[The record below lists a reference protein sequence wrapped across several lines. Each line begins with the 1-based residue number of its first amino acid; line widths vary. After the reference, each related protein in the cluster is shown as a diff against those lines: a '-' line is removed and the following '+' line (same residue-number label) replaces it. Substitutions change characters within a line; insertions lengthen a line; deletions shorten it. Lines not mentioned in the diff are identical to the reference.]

1 VGGCPAG
8 EGRLRIRVASFGRAR
23 SDTLALAVQDYAA
36 RLSHYVQ
43 FELLELP
50 AHRSGRAGATLARST
65 EAAALLERVRPSD
78 WLVTL
83 DESGQQL
90 SSPELSRFLS
100 EAQRSS
106 RDLLF
111 AVGGD
116 QGLGEEALRHSHLNL
131 SLSRMTLP
139 HRLARLV
146 LVEQLYRALTIQR
159 GEPYHK

>member
-1 VGGCPAG
+1 MGGCPAG
-8 EGRLRIRVASFGRAR
+8 EGGLRIRVASFGRAR
-23 SDTLALAVQDYAA
+23 SDPLAPAVQDYAA
-36 RLSHYVQ
+36 RLGHYVH

-50 AHRSGRAGATLARST
+50 AYRSARAGASQARSA
-65 EAAALLERVRPSD
+65 EAAALLQIVRPSD

-111 AVGGD
+111 AIGGD
-116 QGLGEEALRHSHLNL
+116 QGIGEEALRRSQLKL
-131 SLSRMTLP
+131 SISRMTLP

-146 LVEQLYRALTIQR
+146 LVEQLYRAFTIQR

>member
-1 VGGCPAG
+1 MGGCPAG
-8 EGRLRIRVASFGRAR
+8 EGGLRIRVASFGRAR
-23 SDTLALAVQDYAA
+23 SDPLAPAVQDYAA
-36 RLSHYVQ
+36 RLGHYVQ

-50 AHRSGRAGATLARST
+50 AHRSGRGGATRARSA
-65 EAAALLERVRPSD
+65 EAATLLENVRPTE

-83 DESGQQL
+83 DELGQQL

-100 EAQRSS
+100 DAQRNS

-116 QGLGEEALRHSHLNL
+116 QGLGEEALRRSYLKL

>member
-1 VGGCPAG
+1 
-8 EGRLRIRVASFGRAR
+8 
-23 SDTLALAVQDYAA
+23 
-36 RLSHYVQ
+36 
-43 FELLELP
+43 
-50 AHRSGRAGATLARST
+50 
-65 EAAALLERVRPSD
+65 
-78 WLVTL
+78 VTL

-159 GEPYHK
+159 GEPYHE

>member
-1 VGGCPAG
+1 
-8 EGRLRIRVASFGRAR
+8 
-23 SDTLALAVQDYAA
+23 
-36 RLSHYVQ
+36 
-43 FELLELP
+43 
-50 AHRSGRAGATLARST
+50 
-65 EAAALLERVRPSD
+65 
-78 WLVTL
+78 VTL

-106 RDLLF
+106 RDLFF

-116 QGLGEEALRHSHLNL
+116 QGLGEEALRHSHLKL